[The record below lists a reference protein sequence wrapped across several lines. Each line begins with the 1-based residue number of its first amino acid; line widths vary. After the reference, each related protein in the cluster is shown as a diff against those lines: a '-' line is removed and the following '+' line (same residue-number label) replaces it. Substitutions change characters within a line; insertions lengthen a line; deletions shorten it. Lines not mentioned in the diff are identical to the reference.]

1 MADSELRRDAASITR
16 STKSGTA
23 TGRTLVEEGAGL
35 AFGLPGKVVAKL
47 SLTLLEHAVTAGL
60 DRRKQKCMERVEEL
74 FAPIACTE
82 DGEPELS
89 EDDLLK
95 LIREDPAKALDS
107 ILNAAI
113 NDDESKNVNVY
124 GRFYRGL
131 LRKRTRSSAGKR
143 SFKAV
148 KALVGSDLHSQG
160 LRGQEC
166 QGLCADREGR
176 WRQVGP
182 PKVRKQPSHR
192 DTDRGPRA
200 RAPRP
205 LQRSARKQAAVSG
218 RGACDRPVPCFV
230 TAADRGIA

>member
-148 KALVGSDLHSQG
+148 KALSWGAICILRDFVDKNAKDSARIAKEGGARSDLRRFANNLRTETPTEVQELVLHGLFNDQQG
-160 LRGQEC
+160 SKPPFRGEALVT
-166 QGLCADREGR
+166 GLYPA
-176 WRQVGP
+176 
-182 PKVRKQPSHR
+182 S
-192 DTDRGPRA
+192 
-200 RAPRP
+200 
-205 LQRSARKQAAVSG
+205 
-218 RGACDRPVPCFV
+218 
-230 TAADRGIA
+230 